1 MSKIAKLTVTLSFEV
16 YKELDRRVEYEV
28 KESRNRAYGDLS
40 VEDILY
46 DAIERNYDEWSRL
59 LEKGYKNTN
68 HRNGIEFH
76 NIKEG
81 FQNVSK
87 DIIVDSIHVETNHRT
102 CVVVMTLN
110 DSLLTLD
117 DDTIND
123 LLEVIINEV
132 FTLSIEESIEFDT
145 VSEDI
150 PECVVHLSLDDYIS
164 VNKLQYEIAYD
175 L

>member
-1 MSKIAKLTVTLSFEV
+1 MSRIAKLTVTLPIEV

-28 KESRNRAYGDLS
+28 KESRNRTYGDLS
-40 VEDILY
+40 AEDILY
-46 DAIERNYDEWSRL
+46 DAIECNYDEWSRL
-59 LEKGYKNTN
+59 LEKAYKNTI

-76 NIKEG
+76 NITEG
-81 FQNVSK
+81 FRSVSK
-87 DIIVDSIHVETNHRT
+87 DIAVDSIHVETNHRS

-110 DSLLTLD
+110 DNILRID

-132 FTLSIEESIEFDT
+132 FTPSIEESIEFDA
-145 VSEDI
+145 VSEDV

-164 VNKLQYEIAYD
+164 VNKLQYEVVYD

>member
-1 MSKIAKLTVTLSFEV
+1 MGKIARLIVTLPIEV

-28 KESRNRAYGDLS
+28 KESRNRTYGDLS
-40 VEDILY
+40 AEDILY
-46 DAIERNYDEWSRL
+46 DAIECNYDEWARL
-59 LEKGYKNTN
+59 LEKGYKNTIY
-68 HRNGIEFH
+68 RNGIQFH
-76 NIKEG
+76 NITEG
-81 FQNVSK
+81 FRSVSK
-87 DIIVDSIHVETNHRT
+87 DIVVDSIYVETNHRA

-117 DDTIND
+117 DGTINE

-132 FTLSIEESIEFDT
+132 FTPSIAESIEFDT
-145 VSEDI
+145 TSEDI

>member
-1 MSKIAKLTVTLSFEV
+1 MSRIARLTVTLPIEV

-28 KESRNRAYGDLS
+28 KESRNRTYGDLS
-40 VEDILY
+40 AEDILY
-46 DAIERNYDEWSRL
+46 DAIECNYDEWARL
-59 LEKGYKNTN
+59 LEKGYKNTI
-68 HRNGIEFH
+68 HRNGIQFH
-76 NIKEG
+76 NITEG
-81 FQNVSK
+81 FRSVSK
-87 DIIVDSIHVETNHRT
+87 DIVVDSIHVETNHRS

-110 DSLLTLD
+110 DNILRID

-132 FTLSIEESIEFDT
+132 FTLSIEESIEFET

-150 PECVVHLSLDDYIS
+150 PECVVHLSLDDCIS
-164 VNKLQYEIAYD
+164 VNKLQYEVVYD

>member
-1 MSKIAKLTVTLSFEV
+1 MSRIVKLTVTLPVEV

-28 KESRNRAYGDLS
+28 KESRNRTYGDLS
-40 VEDILY
+40 TEDILY
-46 DAIERNYDEWSRL
+46 EAIECNYDEWARL
-59 LEKGYKNTN
+59 LEKGYKNTI
-68 HRNGIEFH
+68 HRNGIQFH
-76 NIKEG
+76 NITKG
-81 FQNVSK
+81 FRSVSK

-102 CVVVMTLN
+102 CVVVMTLKDN
-110 DSLLTLD
+110 VLRLD

-132 FTLSIEESIEFDT
+132 FTPSIEESIEFDT

-150 PECVVHLSLDDYIS
+150 HECVVYLSLDDYIS
-164 VNKLQYEIAYD
+164 VNKLQYEIVYD

>member
-1 MSKIAKLTVTLSFEV
+1 MSKIAKLTVTLPIEV

-28 KESRNRAYGDLS
+28 KESRNRTYGDLS
-40 VEDILY
+40 AEDILY
-46 DAIERNYDEWSRL
+46 DAIECNYDEWSRL
-59 LEKGYKNTN
+59 LEKGYKNII
-68 HRNGIEFH
+68 HRNGIQFH
-76 NIKEG
+76 NITEG

-102 CVVVMTLN
+102 CVVVTTLD

-123 LLEVIINEV
+123 LLEVIVDEV
-132 FTLSIEESIEFDT
+132 FKPSIEESIEFDT
-145 VSEDI
+145 TSEDI

-164 VNKLQYEIAYD
+164 VSKLQHAIAYD

>member
-1 MSKIAKLTVTLSFEV
+1 MSRIARLTVTLPFEV

-28 KESRNRAYGDLS
+28 KESRNRTYGDLS
-40 VEDILY
+40 TEDILY
-46 DAIERNYDEWSRL
+46 EAIECNYDEWARL
-59 LEKGYKNTN
+59 LEKGYKNTT
-68 HRNGIEFH
+68 HRNGIQFH
-76 NIKEG
+76 NITEG

-87 DIIVDSIHVETNHRT
+87 NIIVDSIHVETNHRK

-117 DDTIND
+117 DGTIND
-123 LLEVIINEV
+123 LLEVIVDEV
-132 FTLSIEESIEFDT
+132 FKPSIEESIEFDT
-145 VSEDI
+145 ISEDI

>member
-1 MSKIAKLTVTLSFEV
+1 MSKIARLTVTLPIDA

-28 KESRNRAYGDLS
+28 KESRNRTYGNLS
-40 VEDILY
+40 AEDILY
-46 DAIERNYDEWSRL
+46 DAIECNYDEWARL
-59 LEKGYKNTN
+59 LEKGYKNAI

-81 FQNVSK
+81 FQNASK
-87 DIIVDSIHVETNHRT
+87 DLVVDSIRVETNHRA
-102 CVVVMTLN
+102 CVVAMTLN
-110 DSLLTLD
+110 DNLLTLD
-117 DDTIND
+117 DDTISE

-132 FTLSIEESIEFDT
+132 FVPSIEESVEFDT
-145 VSEDI
+145 ASEDI
-150 PECVVHLSLDDYIS
+150 PECVVHLALDDCIS

>member
-1 MSKIAKLTVTLSFEV
+1 MSKIARLTVTLPIEV

-28 KESRNRAYGDLS
+28 KESRNRTYGDLS
-40 VEDILY
+40 AEDILY
-46 DAIERNYDEWSRL
+46 DAIECNYDEWARL
-59 LEKGYKNTN
+59 LEKGYKNTI
-68 HRNGIEFH
+68 HRNGIQFH
-76 NIKEG
+76 NITEG

-87 DIIVDSIHVETNHRT
+87 DIIVDSIHVETSHRT

-110 DSLLTLD
+110 DSALRLD
-117 DDTIND
+117 DDTINE

-150 PECVVHLSLDDYIS
+150 PECVVHLTLDDYIS

>member
-1 MSKIAKLTVTLSFEV
+1 MSRIAKLTVTLPIEV

-28 KESRNRAYGDLS
+28 KESRNRTYGDLS
-40 VEDILY
+40 AEDILY
-46 DAIERNYDEWSRL
+46 DAIECNYDEWSRL
-59 LEKGYKNTN
+59 SEKGYKNTI
-68 HRNGIEFH
+68 HRNGIQFH
-76 NIKEG
+76 NITEG
-81 FQNVSK
+81 FRSVSK
-87 DIIVDSIHVETNHRT
+87 DIVVDSIHVETNHRT
-102 CVVVMTLN
+102 CVIVMTLN

-132 FTLSIEESIEFDT
+132 FTPSIEESIEFDT

-150 PECVVHLSLDDYIS
+150 PECVVHLSLDDCIS